1 MVWGSSPLARGLR
14 IRLRSG
20 SLGRRIIPARAGFTV
35 EDLVG
40 ARPTPDHPRS
50 RGVYE
55 VTYLLPLPVPGSSP
69 LARGLQPRQYCT
81 ENRGRIIPARAGF
94 TPIQATPFRRER
106 DHPRSRGVYKN
117 TNVTG
122 KRPTGSSPLARGLH
136 MADGSVGRAYR
147 IIPARA
153 GFTGISRGRIRSPP
167 DHPRSRGVYL
177 ATDST
182 IFLRPGSSPL
192 ARGLRRLYRI
202 CARGL
207 RIIPARAGF
216 TMVETVVHMIT
227 GDHPRSRG
235 VYTKIARSKSHSCGS
250 SPLARGLHRTWRAI
264 VNLPRIIPARAGF
277 TADPQYACQPAR
289 DHPRSR
295 GVYTT

>member
-106 DHPRSRGVYKN
+106 DHPRSRGVYLPMK
-117 TNVTG
+117 V
-122 KRPTGSSPLARGLH
+122 SE
-136 MADGSVGRAYR
+136 V
-147 IIPARA
+147 ARA
-153 GFTGISRGRIRSPP
+153 
-167 DHPRSRGVYL
+167 
-177 ATDST
+177 
-182 IFLRPGSSPL
+182 GSSPL
-192 ARGLRRLYRI
+192 ARGLRRRQTL
-202 CARGL
+202 
-207 RIIPARAGF
+207 
-216 TMVETVVHMIT
+216 
-227 GDHPRSRG
+227 
-235 VYTKIARSKSHSCGS
+235 KINR
-250 SPLARGLHRTWRAI
+250 
-264 VNLPRIIPARAGF
+264 PRIIPARAGF
-277 TADPQYACQPAR
+277 TIAIVEWCQAHG

-295 GVYTT
+295 GVYVIASKCSDQ